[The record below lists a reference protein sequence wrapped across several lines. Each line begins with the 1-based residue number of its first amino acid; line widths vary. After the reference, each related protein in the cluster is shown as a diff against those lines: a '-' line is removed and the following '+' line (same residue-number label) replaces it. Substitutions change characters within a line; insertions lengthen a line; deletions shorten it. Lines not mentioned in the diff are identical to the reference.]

1 MSSTAGRR
9 QGHAVIAGASIGGLV
24 AARALSESFERVTL
38 IDRDRLPAA
47 PAARRGVPQS
57 RMLHG
62 LIAMGKV
69 ALDELFPRF
78 SEEMSANGAAV
89 GDGQSD
95 LQWYLDG
102 RLLKPVPSGLTVL
115 NASRPLLEFTL
126 RARVAALP
134 GVTIM
139 DGHDVTGLITTP
151 GRSAVTG
158 VRLQRRDAAAAP
170 PMTADLVVDATGRG
184 SRGAWWLDELG
195 YARAAEETVRV
206 GIVYTRRIYRRE
218 PRLLGG
224 RIGTVAAA
232 YPGGPN
238 GGIVLAQEGE
248 SLILALTGTNNVT
261 PPADP
266 DGMAA
271 YADALPT
278 PDFAEIIRTA
288 TPLSEPATMRFP
300 ASIRRRY
307 ENLSELPEGFLVV
320 ADALCAFNPVYGQGM
335 TVAALEAQALLRLL
349 REGREDITRR
359 FFRAAAEIVDSPWNI
374 MLGNDLRFP
383 HAEGPLTPQIG
394 QSAQYMDAFRAA
406 AADDAVLAT
415 ALLRVL
421 HLIDPPARLQ
431 DPALRQRVARA
442 TKAAA

>member
-1 MSSTAGRR
+1 
-9 QGHAVIAGASIGGLV
+9 
-24 AARALSESFERVTL
+24 
-38 IDRDRLPAA
+38 
-47 PAARRGVPQS
+47 
-57 RMLHG
+57 
-62 LIAMGKV
+62 
-69 ALDELFPRF
+69 
-78 SEEMSANGAAV
+78 
-89 GDGQSD
+89 
-95 LQWYLDG
+95 
-102 RLLKPVPSGLTVL
+102 
-115 NASRPLLEFTL
+115 
-126 RARVAALP
+126 
-134 GVTIM
+134 
-139 DGHDVTGLITTP
+139 
-151 GRSAVTG
+151 
-158 VRLQRRDAAAAP
+158 
-170 PMTADLVVDATGRG
+170 
-184 SRGAWWLDELG
+184 
-195 YARAAEETVRV
+195 
-206 GIVYTRRIYRRE
+206 
-218 PRLLGG
+218 
-224 RIGTVAAA
+224 
-232 YPGGPN
+232 
-238 GGIVLAQEGE
+238 
-248 SLILALTGTNNVT
+248 
-261 PPADP
+261 
-266 DGMAA
+266 MAA

-421 HLIDPPARLQ
+421 HLMDPPARLQ
-431 DPALRQRVARA
+431 DPALRERVARA